1 MKEVIVKDA
10 DLRDASEQGMDAFLS
25 VLTDAILK
33 SIGGELNADTMPEI
47 NADQITLLAY
57 VNLRD
62 EVMNGGFIQL
72 IHNGYGGFIFR
83 NPFSKVMKLWGL
95 DDLHRLIN
103 KVHKLYSKYH
113 EEIEADCT
121 DDEFMALFE
130 KMPEFDDFDDEFIE
144 NEEQWT
150 AMIAYYVDEH
160 LDRFVTVA
168 ES

>member
-10 DLRDASEQGMDAFLS
+10 DLQCASEKGMDAFLS
-25 VLTDAILK
+25 VLTDAILE
-33 SIGGELNADTMPEI
+33 SIGGELNADTMQEI

-57 VNLRD
+57 VSLRD

-72 IHNGYGGFIFR
+72 IYNGYGGFIFK
-83 NPFSKVMKLWGL
+83 NPFSKVMKIWGL

-121 DDEFMALFE
+121 DEEFMALFE

-160 LDRFVTVA
+160 IDRFATISA
-168 ES
+168 L